1 MAGIAHQGK
10 AVFGLDIGTRSIV
23 GTVGYRTKDRFVV
36 MAQRMKEHE
45 TRAMLDG
52 QIHDIRK
59 VGDTITAVKEALEQ
73 DIGYPLTEVCI
84 AAAGRVLRTVTTHVD
99 YDFPEERVVLEED
112 VYALSAMG
120 VEQAYEEFQGG
131 NDTDMKF
138 YCVGYSVIRYY
149 MNHYPIG
156 NPEEHKAGSIGA
168 DMIVTFLPEDVV
180 DGLYKA
186 VEHAGLKVANLT
198 LEPIA
203 AIQVAIP
210 EKFRMLN
217 IALVDV
223 GAGTSDIS
231 ITRDGAIVSY
241 GMIPIA
247 GDSLTEEI
255 ARHCLVDFNTAE
267 RIKRS
272 LQDALAEAAD
282 GQAGKGGIA
291 YTDIMGLEQTI
302 SAGELSALLAP
313 CIENMT
319 RPVADCIKELNG
331 DKSVS
336 AVFVVGGGGKIP
348 GYTES
353 LSEKLDIIKE
363 RVAIRGGEVMGFVD
377 FPDDVE
383 KDSMLVT
390 PVGICL
396 SFYEQ
401 NNNFTF
407 VTFNNERVKIYDNGK
422 LSVVDAAMQA
432 EFPNEDLF
440 PKRGAALNYT
450 MEGKAKIKRG
460 ALGEAA
466 VITVNGETA
475 DIHTAIK
482 ANDLISVA
490 PSTAG
495 APAKLEIRSL
505 PEFHQ
510 SITVIVNEK
519 KVTLPKFAQVNGSLQ
534 SGYYEIQ
541 DGDAI
546 EMRNFYTVAQILEFM
561 DILLPEDTPFAVNH
575 VAADRNTPVYENFSV
590 DWGEKAL
597 VFYTQQITENPAEAY
612 PGEESDE
619 DYGMAEE
626 DGEVPDETVPKAADR
641 GGASLDAGENA
652 AAPAGEPRMAGSR
665 TAEQAEQSAGKPAPH
680 DIVVIVN
687 GSPVRMSGKASYV
700 YVDVFDYIDFDL
712 SKPHG
717 SSVYTGLNGGKS
729 EYLREIKDGDVFEI
743 YWEP

>member
-10 AVFGLDIGTRSIV
+10 TVFGLDIGTRSIV

-59 VGDTITAVKEALEQ
+59 VGDTITAVKEALEH
-73 DIGYPLTEVCI
+73 DIGSPLTEVCI

-99 YDFPEERVVLEED
+99 YDFPEEKVVLEED

-120 VEQAYEEFQGG
+120 VEQAYEEFQSG
-131 NDTDMKF
+131 NDTDMRF
-138 YCVGYSVIRYY
+138 YCVGHSVIRYY

-241 GMIPIA
+241 GMIPVA

-272 LQDALAEAAD
+272 LGDALAETAAG
-282 GQAGKGGIA
+282 GQSEKGGIV

-302 SAGELSALLAP
+302 SAEALSALLAP
-313 CIENMT
+313 VIENMT

-353 LSEKLDIIKE
+353 LSHKLDIVKE

-377 FPDDVE
+377 FPDYVE

-401 NNNFTF
+401 NNNFAF
-407 VTFNNERVKIYDNGK
+407 VTFNEERIKIYDNGK

-440 PKRGAALNYT
+440 PKRGTALNYT

-482 ANDLISVA
+482 ANDLISVV

-495 APAKLEIRSL
+495 EPAKLEIRSL

-519 KVTLPKFAQVNGSLQ
+519 KVVLPKFAQVNGSLQ

-541 DGDAI
+541 SGDAI
-546 EMRNFYTVAQILEFM
+546 EMRSFYTVAQILEFM

-597 VFYTQQITENPAEAY
+597 VFYTQQMAENPEQEAY
-612 PGEESDE
+612 SEEGTDAE
-619 DYGMAEE
+619 DYEMTEKGKEVLEE
-626 DGEVPDETVPKAADR
+626 AGSGTIEKAAQ
-641 GGASLDAGENA
+641 DAK
-652 AAPAGEPRMAGSR
+652 
-665 TAEQAEQSAGKPAPH
+665 KPAPH
-680 DIVVIVN
+680 DIVVLVN
-687 GSPVRMSGKASYV
+687 GSPVRMSGKSSYV

-717 SSVYTGLNGGKS
+717 SSVYTGLNGKKA

>member
-1 MAGIAHQGK
+1 MAGITHQGK
-10 AVFGLDIGTRSIV
+10 TVFGLDIGTRSIV
-23 GTVGYRTKDRFVV
+23 GTVGYRTKGHFVV
-36 MAQRMKEHE
+36 MAQKMKEHE

-52 QIHDIRK
+52 QIHDIKK
-59 VGDTITAVKEALEQ
+59 VGDTIIAVKEALEQ
-73 DIGYPLTEVCI
+73 DIGFPLTEVCI

-99 YDFPEERVVLEED
+99 YDFSEERVVLEED

-186 VEHAGLKVANLT
+186 VEHAGLQVANLT

-241 GMIPIA
+241 GMIPVA

-267 RIKRS
+267 QIKRS
-272 LQDALAEAAD
+272 LGDALKAS
-282 GQAGKGGIA
+282 AGRKTGKSGIP

-302 SAGELSALLAP
+302 STEELSELLAP
-313 CIENMT
+313 LIENMT
-319 RPVADCIKELNG
+319 RPVAECIKELNG

-353 LSEKLDIIKE
+353 LSEKLDIVKE
-363 RVAIRGGEVMGFVD
+363 RVALRGGEVMGFVE
-377 FPDDVE
+377 FPDYVE

-396 SFYEQ
+396 SFYEH
-401 NNNFTF
+401 NNNFAF
-407 VTFNNERVKIYDNGK
+407 VTFNNERIKVYDNGK

-440 PKRGAALNYT
+440 PKRGPALNYT
-450 MEGKAKIKRG
+450 VEGKAKIKRG
-460 ALGEAA
+460 ELGEAA

-475 DIHTAIK
+475 DINTAIK
-482 ANDLISVA
+482 ANDLINVA

-495 APAKLEIRSL
+495 APAGLDIRSL

-546 EMRNFYTVAQILEFM
+546 EMLNFYTVAQILEFM

-575 VAADRNTPVYENFSV
+575 VAADRNTPVYENFSL

-597 VFYTQQITENPAEAY
+597 VFYTQQAEADSM
-612 PGEESDE
+612 ENADEE
-619 DYGMAEE
+619 DYLAEE
-626 DGEVPDETVPKAADR
+626 EDIAEEVIAEKEAVKA
-641 GGASLDAGENA
+641 E
-652 AAPAGEPRMAGSR
+652 E
-665 TAEQAEQSAGKPAPH
+665 KPASH
-680 DIVVIVN
+680 DISVIVN
-687 GSPVRMSGKASYV
+687 GSPVRMSGKSSYV

-717 SSVYTGLNGGKS
+717 SSVYTGLNGEKA

-743 YWEP
+743 YWNP

>member
-52 QIHDIRK
+52 QIHDIKK
-59 VGDTITAVKEALEQ
+59 VGDTIIAVKEALEQ
-73 DIGYPLTEVCI
+73 DIGFLLTEVCI

-99 YDFPEERVVLEED
+99 HDFPEERVVLEED

-120 VEQAYEEFQGG
+120 VEQAYEEFQSG

-186 VEHAGLKVANLT
+186 VEHAGLQVANLT

-241 GMIPIA
+241 GMIPVA

-267 RIKRS
+267 QIKRS
-272 LQDALAEAAD
+272 LGDALKTTT
-282 GQAGKGGIA
+282 GKKTGKGGIV

-302 SAGELSALLAP
+302 SAEELSALLAP
-313 CIENMT
+313 LIENMT
-319 RPVADCIKELNG
+319 VPVAECIKELNG

-353 LSEKLDIIKE
+353 LSEKLDIVKE
-363 RVAIRGGEVMGFVD
+363 RVALRGGEVMGFVD
-377 FPDDVE
+377 FPDYVE

-401 NNNFTF
+401 NNNFAF
-407 VTFNNERVKIYDNGK
+407 VTFNNERIKVYDNGN

-440 PKRGAALNYT
+440 PKRGPALNYT
-450 MEGKAKIKRG
+450 VEGKARIKRG
-460 ALGEAA
+460 DLGEAA

-475 DIHTAIK
+475 DINTAIK

-495 APAKLEIRSL
+495 ASASLDIRSL

-546 EMRNFYTVAQILEFM
+546 EMLNFYTVAQILEFM

-575 VAADRNTPVYENFSV
+575 VAAGRNTPVYENFSL

-597 VFYTQQITENPAEAY
+597 VFYTQQAETDSVENTDEEDYLAEGEDIVEEEVIAEKEEIAEA
-612 PGEESDE
+612 
-619 DYGMAEE
+619 AE
-626 DGEVPDETVPKAADR
+626 
-641 GGASLDAGENA
+641 
-652 AAPAGEPRMAGSR
+652 
-665 TAEQAEQSAGKPAPH
+665 KPAPH
-680 DIVVIVN
+680 DISVIVN
-687 GSPVRMSGKASYV
+687 GSPVRMSGKSSYV

-717 SSVYTGLNGGKS
+717 SSVYTGLNGEKA

-743 YWEP
+743 YWNP